1 MKGPSVHLSWAEL
14 ACHDAT
20 HTPYPMEWRNERAIV
35 LADEFEA
42 IRALCG
48 LPLTVLSG
56 YRTTDWNHHVGGA
69 VNSQHIRGRAIDIRC
84 PGKTIEWLENRVRTR
99 IYTPGSAIHGLGIY
113 PTFIHFDIR
122 PGTRLA
128 TWNGGR
134 SRADVPLIGKP

>member
-1 MKGPSVHLSWAEL
+1 MIGPSLHLSWREL
-14 ACHDAT
+14 ACHDGTA
-20 HTPYPMEWRNERAIV
+20 YPPEWRRDRAIV

-48 LPLTVLSG
+48 SPLVVLSG
-56 YRTTDWNHHVGGA
+56 YRTSDHNRRVGGA
-69 VNSQHIRGRAIDIRC
+69 PSSQHVRGRAIDIKC
-84 PGKTIEWLENRVRTR
+84 PGKTVEWLENRVRTR

-128 TWNGGR
+128 TWNG
-134 SRADVPLIGKP
+134 SRPKADTA